1 MWCNERRSALDKM
14 VCCQTPGCICEHCR
28 RESMA
33 REIEVEPMRKA
44 FLTVRDY
51 FQQARAGDVFVD
63 GALIEFLR
71 VLFANPELLI
81 WDTNY
86 FKDATGLL
94 ALKGY
99 VYANHDLEAGFTRV
113 RDMVARSYFN
123 IAVRDAVECGL
134 VTGPYIVACGLP
146 LWADHR

>member
-1 MWCNERRSALDKM
+1 
-14 VCCQTPGCICEHCR
+14 
-28 RESMA
+28 MA

-99 VYANHDLEAGFTRV
+99 VYANHDLEAGFTRCAIWSHAVISISPYATRWSAVWSPGRTLSPVDCRFGLTTGNTMSDYAAIVDSPDAARASV
-113 RDMVARSYFN
+113 REQFK
-123 IAVRDAVECGL
+123 
-134 VTGPYIVACGLP
+134 
-146 LWADHR
+146 